1 VTCTISASAA
11 LTRPERPLNCTS
23 SYWAWYSAGI
33 RVIVNLRRSYSHD
46 FPGGQ
51 GTVPPSDKWG
61 RFIAGA
67 IQTIRDARGVYAFTL
82 FNEADNPREWPVE
95 GHQLTA
101 DHVVYLYNA
110 IYREVKDLPVKVGL
124 GALDPFYGP
133 GSNCMDW
140 WEHIL
145 AEAIGAEVYITEY
158 NHLWLEDELF
168 PQNPTI
174 NVHRGPY
181 RTLLRNARRWG
192 SLNLLRWFTVPRWG
206 RPEQARASRAPE

>member
-1 VTCTISASAA
+1 MVEASDVAVDLRPTTDGRGAQVALDCGPGRIS
-11 LTRPERPLNCTS
+11 PDP
-23 SYWAWYSAGI
+23 
-33 RVIVNLRRSYSHD
+33 V
-46 FPGGQ
+46 GQ
-51 GTVPPSDKWG
+51 PPQLAD
-61 RFIAGA
+61 
-67 IQTIRDARGVYAFTL
+67 FTL
-82 FNEADNPREWPVE
+82 FNEANNPREWPVE

-110 IYREVKDLPVKVGL
+110 IYREVNDLPVKVGL
-124 GALDPFYGP
+124 GALDPFHGP

-145 AEAIGAEVYITEY
+145 AKAIGAEVYVTEY

-181 RTLLRNARRWG
+181 RHPR
-192 SLNLLRWFTVPRWG
+192 VPGDAG
-206 RPEQARASRAPE
+206 REG